1 MSGKW
6 NETNKPAEPGFYN
19 RFKTIAENRIQ
30 SGTDGV
36 HGMPIKANWGPIKTV
51 TSIVGE
57 PNLIK
62 IFGQENTAY
71 RLGRLALLGQPKE
84 LLLYR
89 LVDGTEKEAALTLKN
104 TAATPLDIIKI
115 ETKYPTTRAFNIT
128 IQTNIVDSAQ
138 KDLIL
143 YEGSKQLITISGL
156 NGTPDEIVSAINSN
170 TDNIYIVASKT
181 EGATGT
187 LANIVNQPLTGGN
200 DGTAAITNEEYLNAM
215 TVFEGYDL
223 DAFTLDGI
231 SDDSLI
237 ASAKTWTD
245 TQKENGND
253 FQLFVGGSSDTT
265 LDDANLKSKELNSFN
280 VTNIGDA
287 LYFDDELYSPAEVA
301 VYVAAFS
308 IGLDLKDSACNKS
321 TIFSKMKTKHGKA
334 ERTAALKS
342 GTLIF
347 DERDGSVVIVDDKN
361 TFTNYEEENGEFL
374 GYIRAV
380 RFVNTVDKDTTVSGN
395 KYIGNTLNDPTGQ
408 LSVISALKQYFERL
422 ALSQIIATDFTV
434 EINTALQA
442 TAKDDEF
449 FWKWNANYINV
460 MKKIYG
466 TGYIQ

>member
-1 MSGKW
+1 MSGNW
-6 NETNKPAEPGFYN
+6 IETNKPEEPGFYN

-36 HGMPIKANWGPIKTV
+36 QGMTIKANWGPIKTV
-51 TSIVGE
+51 TSITDE
-57 PNLIK
+57 PGLIK
-62 IFGQENTAY
+62 VFGKENTAY

-89 LVDGTEKEAALTLKN
+89 LGDGSEKEAELILKN
-104 TAATPLDIIKI
+104 TETTPQDTIKI
-115 ETKYPTTRAFNIT
+115 QTKYPTTRAFTIT
-128 IQTNIVDSAQ
+128 IQTNLTNSAQ

-156 NGTPDEIVSAINSN
+156 SGTPDEIVSAINSN
-170 TDNIYIVASKT
+170 TDNVYIVASKI
-181 EGATGT
+181 EDATGT
-187 LANIVNQPLTGGN
+187 LANIVNQALTGGN

-223 DAFTLDGI
+223 DAFVLDGV

-237 ASAKTWTD
+237 ASAATWTD

-253 FQLFVGGSSDTT
+253 FQLFVGGASDTT
-265 LDDANLKSKELNSFN
+265 LDDANAKSKQLNSFN
-280 VTNIGDA
+280 VTNIGDP
-287 LYFDDELYSPAEVA
+287 LYLDGVLYSPAEVA

-321 TIFSKMKTKHGKA
+321 TIFSKMKTKHGKT
-334 ERTAALKS
+334 ERTAALKA

-361 TFTNYEEENGEFL
+361 TFTNYEEEKGEFL

-395 KYIGNTLNDPTGQ
+395 KYIGNTLNDTTGQ
-408 LSVISALKQYFERL
+408 LSVISALKQYFEVFS
-422 ALSQIIATDFTV
+422 LSRIIKDDFTV
-434 EINTALQA
+434 EIDTALQA
-442 TAKDDEF
+442 NAKDDEF
-449 FWKWNANYINV
+449 FWKWNADYINV